1 MLALHDPSS
10 STVTLVPAPT
20 YLMSHTVK
28 RLKSLS
34 TAPLNPAQ
42 TSNMEAR
49 NKLGEAFGTRK
60 AKSQIKT
67 VERNKV
73 DVEGMEGV
81 RELMQ
86 EGIDSVG
93 AVLPS
98 KEQLKAI
105 NDSSRPIP
113 RPNMSAAVPS
123 EAYSINDI
131 ISPAAATSLKFHV
144 KTLIDAKSDE
154 ERVGLLVYR
163 HSAWVNRRM
172 NDLCSSDKPNK
183 EKM

>member
-28 RLKSLS
+28 RLKTLS
-34 TAPLNPAQ
+34 TAPAVPAQ

-60 AKSQIKT
+60 AKSAIKT
-67 VERNKV
+67 AERNKV

-86 EGIDSVG
+86 EGIESGG
-93 AVLPS
+93 AVLPTKGAS
-98 KEQLKAI
+98 W
-105 NDSSRPIP
+105 P
-113 RPNMSAAVPS
+113 RPRCA
-123 EAYSINDI
+123 EA
-131 ISPAAATSLKFHV
+131 
-144 KTLIDAKSDE
+144 
-154 ERVGLLVYR
+154 
-163 HSAWVNRRM
+163 RRCL
-172 NDLCSSDKPNK
+172 DPPLTRSTDTPRPLRRRRRRQRRSRR
-183 EKM
+183 